1 MLARNFTRK
10 PPMNVDELFQDA
22 ASERIFSS
30 VLFTLVNLPYRD
42 NSIDIDEIEIDGV
55 TYKCYKNRYEFS
67 NGKLLKLRRIDIFCA
82 NLFGN

>member
-10 PPMNVDELFQDA
+10 PPMNVDELFQDP

-42 NSIDIDEIEIDGV
+42 NSIDIDEIEINGI

-67 NGKLLKLRRIDIFCA
+67 NGKLFV
-82 NLFGN
+82 